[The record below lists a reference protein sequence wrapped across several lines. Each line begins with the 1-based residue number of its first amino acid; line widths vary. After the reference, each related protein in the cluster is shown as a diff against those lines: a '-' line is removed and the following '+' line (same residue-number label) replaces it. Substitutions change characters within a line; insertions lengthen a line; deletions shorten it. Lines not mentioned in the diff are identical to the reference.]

1 MSAETATSPSA
12 VMDLV
17 LRLRAFELF
26 HGLPLES
33 LHGLALA
40 ADVVRL
46 APGQQLAR
54 TGEPWRALNLVLQGT
69 LEAPRTDM
77 EPVSRER
84 AELMGALA
92 VLSGTPLPCPIVARG
107 TVDLLRVP
115 ADVLTEVLEE
125 DFGAT
130 FEVLR
135 NVARLLVEGPVVSG
149 GLPPGPAPREPRS
162 LDLVE
167 RMMLLRRAFRL
178 ESASLTSFADL
189 ARSATLSVA
198 EGSQPL
204 WRAGDPASE
213 AVLVVAGSVELR
225 ATPRGDTQRVGA
237 QGVLG
242 ALDLIAS
249 IPRRYDALPSAGTV
263 LLHLPAPQMLSML
276 EDHFDAALDVIA
288 VLSRDALKLLCGCA
302 ELPS

>member
-1 MSAETATSPSA
+1 MSAETATSTSA

-40 ADVVRL
+40 AEVVRL

-54 TGEPWRALNLVLQGT
+54 SGEPWRALNLVLQGT
-69 LEAPRTDM
+69 LEAPRADM

-115 ADVLTEVLEE
+115 ADALTEVLEE

-135 NVARLLVEGPVVSG
+135 NVARLLVHSPVSAG
-149 GLPPGPAPREPRS
+149 GLPPGPPVREPEV

-178 ESASLTSFADL
+178 ESASITSFADL
-189 ARSATLSVA
+189 ARGATQSVA
-198 EGSQPL
+198 DGTTLL
-204 WRAGDPASE
+204 WRAGDPAGE
-213 AVLVVAGSVELR
+213 AVLVVAGSVELSKT
-225 ATPRGDTQRVGA
+225 AQGTQRVGP

-263 LLHLPAPQMLSML
+263 LLHMPAAQMLSML

>member
-1 MSAETATSPSA
+1 MPAEAATAS
-12 VMDLV
+12 VLDHV

-26 HGLPLES
+26 RGLPLES
-33 LHGLALA
+33 LHSLALA
-40 ADVVRL
+40 AHVVRL
-46 APGQQLAR
+46 APGQSLAR
-54 TGEPWRALNLVLQGT
+54 SGEPWRALHLVLQGT
-69 LEAPRTDM
+69 LESPGQDR
-77 EPVSRER
+77 PPISRER
-84 AELMGALA
+84 AELLGALA
-92 VLSGTPLPCPIVARG
+92 VLSGQPLPCPIVARG

-115 ADVLTEVLEE
+115 SDVLFEVLEE

-167 RMMLLRRAFRL
+167 RMMLLRRAFRM

-198 EGSQPL
+198 EGQRPL
-204 WRAGDPASE
+204 WRVGDPASE

-225 ATPRGDTQRVGA
+225 ATPQGDTQRVGA

-249 IPRRYDALPSAGTV
+249 IPRRYDALPSPGTV
-263 LLHLPAPQMLSML
+263 LMHMPAAQMLGML
-276 EDHFDAALDVIA
+276 EDHFDAALDVIS
-288 VLSRDALKLLCGCA
+288 VLSRDALRLTCGCA
-302 ELPS
+302 EAAS